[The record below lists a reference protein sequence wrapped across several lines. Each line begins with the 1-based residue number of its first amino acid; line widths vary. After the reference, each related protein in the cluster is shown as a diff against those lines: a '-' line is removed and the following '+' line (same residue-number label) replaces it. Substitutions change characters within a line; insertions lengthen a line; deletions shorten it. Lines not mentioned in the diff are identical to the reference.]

1 MQEKTAYA
9 NDDSPSVLP
18 YRVGRLEVA
27 VEKGFAQ
34 QEKQLRDI
42 VAGFVTQR
50 DLAEAKQEAREEHN
64 RIWGAING
72 IKRFGAWSVGV
83 LLSALLVIAAFIGIL
98 RK

>member
-1 MQEKTAYA
+1 MQDKTAYA

-27 VEKGFAQ
+27 VEKGFAN

-42 VAGFVTQR
+42 ISGFVTQK
-50 DLAEAKQEAREEHN
+50 DLTEAKSEAREEHA

-72 IKRFGAWSVGV
+72 IKRFGGWAVGV
-83 LLSALLVIAAFIGIL
+83 LLTTLLVIAAFIGLL